1 MDLTMLKLKIS
12 AGQNTTK
19 AKDNLRENNC
29 HTWRLRLLS
38 LISERLIPINK
49 KKTDNP
55 LEKCS
60 KDVS

>member
-29 HTWRLRLLS
+29 PCIALKVT
-38 LISERLIPINK
+38 IS
-49 KKTDNP
+49 
-55 LEKCS
+55 S
-60 KDVS
+60 K

>member
-29 HTWRLRLLS
+29 HA
-38 LISERLIPINK
+38 
-49 KKTDNP
+49 
-55 LEKCS
+55 
-60 KDVS
+60 